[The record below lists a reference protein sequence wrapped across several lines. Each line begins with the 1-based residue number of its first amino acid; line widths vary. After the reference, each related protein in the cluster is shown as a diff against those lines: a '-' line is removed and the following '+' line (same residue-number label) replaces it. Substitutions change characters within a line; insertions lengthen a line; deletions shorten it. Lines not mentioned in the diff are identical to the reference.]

1 MTPTKLDDDAEI
13 NPVEIKIEND
23 KIKNMFEKYK
33 KNSVKFRF
41 EGLLFSSAIKNETG
55 KIFVTVGGLMDA
67 KYSLIK
73 EKLYQRNK
81 KILAVDKHKPP
92 GAGG

>member
-1 MTPTKLDDDAEI
+1 
-13 NPVEIKIEND
+13 
-23 KIKNMFEKYK
+23 
-33 KNSVKFRF
+33 
-41 EGLLFSSAIKNETG
+41 
-55 KIFVTVGGLMDA
+55 MDA

-81 KILAVDKHKPP
+81 KILAMGKHKPP